1 MTATQLEELR
11 TDVTRPARPA
21 TRRLWMWLG
30 LLALVVVALGVVAAR
45 QRGALSAAAEKG
57 RGVAR
62 PVPVVTASARTG
74 EVPVYLRGLGTVTAF
89 KTAVIKS
96 RVDGQLEGVAFREGQ
111 DVQEGQ
117 LLAEI
122 DPRPF
127 QVQIQ
132 QAEGALAR
140 DLAQLRDA
148 EIILERDQALLEQ
161 QILAQQQYDS
171 QKAQVDQFLGAIETD
186 KAQL

>member
-1 MTATQLEELR
+1 
-11 TDVTRPARPA
+11 
-21 TRRLWMWLG
+21 
-30 LLALVVVALGVVAAR
+30 
-45 QRGALSAAAEKG
+45 
-57 RGVAR
+57 
-62 PVPVVTASARTG
+62 
-74 EVPVYLRGLGTVTAF
+74 
-89 KTAVIKS
+89 

-171 QKAQVDQFLGAIETD
+171 QKAQADQFLGAIETD
-186 KAQL
+186 KAQLANAKLQLTYSRITAPFAGRVGLRQVDPGNIVHANDQNGLLVLTQLHPIAVLFSLPQDDLAEVLRRLKA